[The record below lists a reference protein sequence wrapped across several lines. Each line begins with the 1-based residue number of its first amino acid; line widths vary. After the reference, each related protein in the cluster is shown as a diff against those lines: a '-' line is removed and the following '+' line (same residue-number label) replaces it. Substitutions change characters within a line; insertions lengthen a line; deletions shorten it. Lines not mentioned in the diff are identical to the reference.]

1 MKPIRKSISQNRDL
15 RNQEINLLYKRLMNI
30 DGSQRT
36 AVAEY
41 IAGELTSTGIYGK
54 VSYSTVMRITK

>member
-1 MKPIRKSISQNRDL
+1 MKAIRKTISQNRDL
-15 RNQEINLLYKRLMNI
+15 RNQEIKLLYKRLMNI

-41 IAGELTSTGIYGK
+41 IASEITSSGIYGK
-54 VSYSTVMRITK
+54 VSYSTVMRITA